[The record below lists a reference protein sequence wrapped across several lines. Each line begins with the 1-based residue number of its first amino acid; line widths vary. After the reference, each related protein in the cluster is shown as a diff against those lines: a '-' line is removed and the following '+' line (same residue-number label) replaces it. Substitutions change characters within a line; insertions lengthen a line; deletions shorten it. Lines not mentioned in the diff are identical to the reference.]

1 MILAVRE
8 ICIFMI
14 IAQAVMFFVP
24 SGSYM
29 KYVRVLVGILMILR
43 ITEPILTFLAD
54 DGTGQ
59 EIQGRMQELWDGM
72 SGEGGE
78 ISVEDGSLGIY
89 RGIEE
94 ELMTR
99 LKQCPGDFEV
109 REVKLLDEEGQVMV
123 TVAPRSVTEETGG
136 REKIIIGPV
145 VLGEEEPEGVQAK
158 EAAEEKDEELR
169 ELYGGSIGVSPERIK
184 IRYAEGRSIG
194 R

>member
-78 ISVEDGSLGIY
+78 ISVEDGGLGIY

-109 REVKLLDEEGQVMV
+109 QEVKLLDEEGQVMI

-184 IRYAEGRSIG
+184 IRYAEGRGIG